1 MMTAFTLISRNIKL
15 FFKDK
20 GMFFTSLV
28 TPLILLVLY
37 ITFLGDAY
45 RDMFVSSLTFDGN
58 LIISDEKMLDGAAA
72 GQLMS
77 SLLAVSCVTVAFCSN
92 MLSVNDK
99 VTGAIR
105 DITVAP
111 VKRSTLAISYFVA
124 SLASTL
130 IVCYVATAVCFIYL
144 AVVGWYLSLTDVLLI
159 MLDVLLL
166 STFGTALAS
175 IINHFL
181 TSQGQISAVGTVVSA
196 GYGFICGAYM
206 PISQFGAGLQK
217 ALSFFPGTYGTS
229 LMRNHC
235 LGGVFEKM
243 QNNGVP
249 EKAVKALMDA
259 FDCNIYMFDHKVEL
273 WQMTVTVAVTC
284 IILLGIYIFMNVLT
298 KKGVKK

>member
-124 SLASTL
+124 S
-130 IVCYVATAVCFIYL
+130 
-144 AVVGWYLSLTDVLLI
+144 
-159 MLDVLLL
+159 
-166 STFGTALAS
+166 
-175 IINHFL
+175 
-181 TSQGQISAVGTVVSA
+181 
-196 GYGFICGAYM
+196 
-206 PISQFGAGLQK
+206 
-217 ALSFFPGTYGTS
+217 
-229 LMRNHC
+229 
-235 LGGVFEKM
+235 
-243 QNNGVP
+243 
-249 EKAVKALMDA
+249 
-259 FDCNIYMFDHKVEL
+259 
-273 WQMTVTVAVTC
+273 
-284 IILLGIYIFMNVLT
+284 
-298 KKGVKK
+298 